1 MQLGA
6 ERVNLTKL
14 LGTAGEQFQ
23 VPPFQRPYAWES
35 EHIDDL
41 WDDLLS
47 ALGRGHFLGSV
58 VLSTED
64 EERPQVIDGQQ
75 RLTTLLMLL
84 GLVRDQ
90 YHSADSPLWQRV
102 QQLMYCDPW
111 AEADQVFKLRL
122 GDANWKVFRDAVL
135 RSPEDEKRID
145 LRNGGLDAGTRQR
158 NLRLIENYK
167 RLHDKLASYVDGF
180 GPETVLQKLEA
191 LETTLARKFD
201 LVAIKVGSVGDA
213 FLLFETLNDR
223 GLQLSA
229 ADLLKNHLLSRVAEQ
244 TGSEDEVR
252 RVARE
257 WDSMLDDL
265 GLDVDLSRFFR
276 HFLLAHHRE
285 VSQEDVYDIFKRE
298 LLDTEP
304 EAFLHELRI
313 AARNYGQFEDPSR
326 LAPEE
331 RSVRAVLEDLQTLR
345 ATRCYVTLLPGRRW
359 LSTKDFER
367 LARYC
372 EILTFR
378 YSTVAGLDAKTL
390 EITYQQAA
398 ALLASSRGEDLDEA
412 LALLESKMPDGDTF
426 RYAFERQQLGRQYIA
441 RYVLTRLEEKL
452 SPSREKQLKSAGKV
466 HLEHIMPRTLS
477 PEWREFLGDDVD
489 RFEDYVNRWGNLTF
503 LYYSLNVAARN
514 SLFEKKKK
522 QYEASDVFLT
532 NELCRIDTWDFQ
544 AIEQRQ
550 SWMAQEADGI
560 WRTSSLDVK
569 PPSPEQAIPESEELL
584 ARLGDLAAETSQDE
598 LIELRSRVLGHL
610 SVVELAFA
618 DDQAVDFHRAK
629 KVADTLNQL
638 IDWSLAFDAEQRR
651 LVRGAIEYFVLVDD
665 EQEDVSVDGFH
676 DDAEVLNA
684 VCEAVGLP
692 ELKLQTTRGD

>member
-1 MQLGA
+1 MSSSRFLHTNA
-6 ERVNLTKL
+6 
-14 LGTAGEQFQ
+14 
-23 VPPFQRPYAWES
+23 PYAWES

-64 EERPQVIDGQQ
+64 DDRPQVIDGQQ
-75 RLTTLLMLL
+75 RLTTLLVLL

-90 YHSADSPLWQRV
+90 YHAAGSTLWQRV

-122 GDANWKVFRDAVL
+122 GEANWKLFRDAVL
-135 RSPEDEKRID
+135 RSPEDEQRLD
-145 LRNGGLDAGTRQR
+145 LRDGPIDSGTRQR
-158 NLRLIENYK
+158 NLRLIENYH
-167 RLHDKLASYVDGF
+167 RLHDKLAAYVDGL
-180 GPETVLQKLEA
+180 GPHAVVQKLEN

-229 ADLLKNHLLSRVAEQ
+229 ADLLKNHLLSRVADQ

-252 RVARE
+252 RVARK

-265 GLDVDLSRFFR
+265 GSNVDVSRFFR

-285 VSQEDVYDIFKRE
+285 VSQEDVYDIFKSE
-298 LLDTEP
+298 LLDTDP

-326 LAPEE
+326 LASEE
-331 RSVRAVLEDLQTLR
+331 RDVRAVLEDLQTLR

-359 LSTKDFER
+359 LSTKDFES
-367 LARYC
+367 LARHC

-390 EITYQQAA
+390 EVAYQRAA
-398 ALLASSRGEDLDEA
+398 SLLDSSRGEKLDEA
-412 LALLESKMPDGDTF
+412 LALLESQMPDSDTF
-426 RYAFERQQLGRQYIA
+426 RHAFERQQLGRQYIA
-441 RYVLTRLEEKL
+441 RYVLTRLEERL
-452 SPSREKQLKSAGKV
+452 APSREKQLKSGGKV

-477 PEWREFLGDDVD
+477 DEWREQLGEDVE

-503 LYYSLNVAARN
+503 LYYSLNSAARN
-514 SLFEKKKK
+514 SIFEKKKK
-522 QYEASDVFLT
+522 QYEASEVFLT
-532 NELCRIDTWDFQ
+532 NELCKLDQWDFE
-544 AIEQRQ
+544 AIQHRQ
-550 SWMAQEADGI
+550 TWMAEKADEI
-560 WRTSSLDVK
+560 WRTSSLEK
-569 PPSPEQAIPESEELL
+569 KTPSPESPPSEPDGILE
-584 ARLGDLAAETSQDE
+584 RLGVLAVETAQDE
-598 LIELRSRVLGHL
+598 LLELRSRILGHL
-610 SVVELAFA
+610 SVIELAYA
-618 DDQAVDFHRAK
+618 NGGGVDFHGAK
-629 KVADTLNQL
+629 RVADVLNQL
-638 IDWSLAFDAEQRR
+638 IDWSIAFDADQRQ

-665 EQEDVSVDGFH
+665 EADDLTDGGF
-676 DDAEVLNA
+676 DDDTAIVNA
-684 VCEAVGLP
+684 VCDAVGLP
-692 ELKLQTTRGD
+692 ELKLPSTAGG